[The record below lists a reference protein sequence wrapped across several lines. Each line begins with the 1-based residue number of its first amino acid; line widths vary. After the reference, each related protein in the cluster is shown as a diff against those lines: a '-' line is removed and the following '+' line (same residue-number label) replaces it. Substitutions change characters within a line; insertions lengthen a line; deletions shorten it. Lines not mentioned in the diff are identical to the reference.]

1 MAVEFSS
8 LTLAPGVYH
17 TLMPGKTPGP
27 GRVYSSLIVGTEK
40 ALLIDTGYG
49 IGDYRSYV
57 ESLIPFYFGIPGVK
71 LGLTNIVVVLMLYCV
86 GTKEAFAISMLRI
99 VLAGFLFGNLFSIL
113 YSLAGGMFS
122 FLVMYLLKRTGKL
135 GVLPVSVAGGMSHNI
150 GQIAVAAFVV
160 ENINIFYYLP
170 VLFVAGI
177 VTGLLIG
184 VAAQEII
191 LRLGGRL
198 KR

>member
-1 MAVEFSS
+1 MKKTDSTPLRDKVAYLGVF
-8 LTLAPGVYH
+8 LA
-17 TLMPGKTPGP
+17 LA
-27 GRVYSSLIVGTEK
+27 LIC
-40 ALLIDTGYG
+40 
-49 IGDYRSYV
+49 SYV

-160 ENINIFYYLP
+160 ENINIFTICRC
-170 VLFVAGI
+170 FSWQAS
-177 VTGLLIG
+177 
-184 VAAQEII
+184 
-191 LRLGGRL
+191 LRDC
-198 KR
+198 

>member
-1 MAVEFSS
+1 MKKTDSTPLRDKVAYLGVF
-8 LTLAPGVYH
+8 LA
-17 TLMPGKTPGP
+17 LA
-27 GRVYSSLIVGTEK
+27 LIC
-40 ALLIDTGYG
+40 
-49 IGDYRSYV
+49 SYV

-71 LGLTNIVVVLMLYCV
+71 LGLTNIVVVLMLYC
-86 GTKEAFAISMLRI
+86 

-191 LRLGGRL
+191 LRIGGRL

>member
-1 MAVEFSS
+1 MKTKSIARFSLLCAMALVLGYCERF
-8 LTLAPGVYH
+8 LRVAP
-17 TLMPGKTPGP
+17 
-27 GRVYSSLIVGTEK
+27 
-40 ALLIDTGYG
+40 
-49 IGDYRSYV
+49 
-57 ESLIPFYFGIPGVK
+57 GIPGVK

-191 LRLGGRL
+191 LRIGGRL